1 MKILIASRNRKKIGE
16 MLVLLEKYI
25 TDVKLELV
33 SLDDIGY
40 PGDIEENG
48 TSFEENALI
57 KARAGAGFSGLITV
71 ADDSGLTVDAL
82 GGAPGIYS
90 ARYAD
95 DEGVGHS
102 DEANNRKLIR
112 ELTGVRDRG
121 AAYVC
126 AMACVFPE
134 GAPLQGEPIVVTGTV
149 EGEIL
154 LNPRGSNGFGY
165 DPYFWYDPFG
175 KTFAE
180 IEPEEKNS
188 VSHRAAAIA
197 GLAVELR
204 RKIQEKKE
212 EVWRQYGL

>member
-1 MKILIASRNRKKIGE
+1 MKILIASRNKKKIGE
-16 MLVLLEKYI
+16 MQVLLEKYI
-25 TDVKLELV
+25 KDVKLELL

-40 PGDIEENG
+40 PGEIEENG
-48 TSFEENALI
+48 TSFEENSLI
-57 KARAGAGFSGLITV
+57 KARAGAAYSGLITV

-95 DEGVGHS
+95 DEGEGHS

-112 ELTGVRDRG
+112 ELTGVRDRS

-126 AMACVFPE
+126 AMSCVFPE
-134 GAPLQGEPIVVTGTV
+134 GAPLQGDPIIVTGTV

-154 LNPRGSNGFGY
+154 LNPRGENGFGY

-180 IEPEEKNS
+180 LEPEEKNA
-188 VSHRAAAIA
+188 VSHRGAAIA
-197 GLAVELR
+197 GLALELR
-204 RKIQEKKE
+204 KKIEEKKKQ
-212 EVWRQYGL
+212 VWREYGL